1 MRRAPLL
8 PCLTRYT
15 RAFVRRPA
23 AISASRHVRGH
34 VIVFPLKMTV
44 GTPFPCDLPDIY
56 FGLSI
61 ELSKVTLPSF
71 HFLLWTYFFACLCFL
86 LKSDSCVC
94 PYAYCLT
101 EKVILKRVNLWRFI
115 CRLFVEGEFWK
126 KRKWFLLYMWILVFW
141 FFLAMSFF
149 STKSWFFF

>member
-1 MRRAPLL
+1 MIRQILRVPMRRAPLL

-34 VIVFPLKMTV
+34 VIVFPLKITV

-86 LKSDSCVC
+86 RMSLRLLSHRKGYSEEGKSVEVYLSFICRGWILKKK
-94 PYAYCLT
+94 
-101 EKVILKRVNLWRFI
+101 KVILVVYVNS
-115 CRLFVEGEFWK
+115 C
-126 KRKWFLLYMWILVFW
+126 FLIFSCNEVF
-141 FFLAMSFF
+141 
-149 STKSWFFF
+149 